1 MRRAYGGLAF
11 YEGGEIERK
20 TVSVVFFSGE
30 KKDGLDPGLGMFEW
44 RFGMRVRGIGSSVL

>member
-20 TVSVVFFSGE
+20 TVMWFFSGE